1 MNKNVLFRIQAEGRG
16 TSFAP
21 IVTGN
26 VSVDKYYTLALIDS
40 TETFV
45 LWYVRDVHGFDL
57 VRGYDAYCSD
67 SGNTVYEWNVP
78 LRETKGKLLLL
89 ENVQAPTTRRYEC
102 IPKNSIL
109 TDTVLTY
116 ERDDEDKENTLCS
129 PSWYSTLSSL
139 SRSSIY

>member
-78 LRETKGKLLLL
+78 LHETKGKILLL

-102 IPKNSIL
+102 IHKHSIL
-109 TDTVLTY
+109 TDTVITY
-116 ERDDEDKENTLCS
+116 ECDDEDKENSLFS
-129 PSWYSTLSSL
+129 PPWYSTLSSL